1 MPDPPSTT
9 NKDAPNTSYT
19 SMSSAD
25 VEAIGAHCQMPF
37 CHQLDFLPFRCE
49 SCRGNF
55 CLDHRSETAHSCTQA
70 GAWARQRR
78 EREEAAR
85 GGGGGGATTRTP
97 VVPKPHILHHESQ
110 CAQPACKTLIHTAL
124 VTGVHCDTC
133 RRDYCLKHRFGQDH
147 DCAKLEPLG
156 KKAAGG
162 GGVMTQKERGLA
174 ALEKLRLWGAS
185 KKSSTA
191 SSSSSAPS
199 SKQTISSSS
208 TLSASSFLPQSKT
221 KQSAAAAL
229 AATQALKRSAKGD
242 PKTPPDQRI
251 HLYIEASASS
261 DSKQPRKDTFFY
273 ARTWRIGRILDAA
286 AKSLQVENL
295 NNRVEGEEE
304 RLRVFWV
311 EGGRLLAFGETLE
324 EAKVRDGNTL
334 VLIRGV
340 GVGMVGTPE
349 GLVEG

>member
-1 MPDPPSTT
+1 MPEASS
-9 NKDAPNTSYT
+9 NSKESSTSYT

-55 CLDHRSETAHSCTQA
+55 CLDHRSETAHSCAQA

-85 GGGGGGATTRTP
+85 GGSSGVRTP
-97 VVPKPHILHHESQ
+97 VAPKPNILHHESQ
-110 CAQPACKTLIHTAL
+110 CAQPSCKTLIHTSL
-124 VTGVHCDTC
+124 VTGVHCDKC
-133 RRDYCLKHRFGQDH
+133 KRDYCLKHRFGQDH

-156 KKAAGG
+156 RKPGSAAA
-162 GGVMTQKERGLA
+162 TQKERGLA

-185 KKSSTA
+185 KKSS
-191 SSSSSAPS
+191 
-199 SKQTISSSS
+199 SSS
-208 TLSASSFLPQSKT
+208 TSTSTPSSSKASPSIPTSSFLPQSKA

-229 AATQALKRSAKGD
+229 AATTALKRSAKGD
-242 PKTPPDQRI
+242 PKTPPEQRVY
-251 HLYIEASASS
+251 LYIEASSS
-261 DSKQPRKDTFFY
+261 SGSQQPRKDTFFY
-273 ARTWRIGRILDAA
+273 AKSWRIGRILDVA
-286 AKSLQVENL
+286 AKSLHIENV

-304 RLRVFWV
+304 KLRVFWV
-311 EGGRLLAFGETLE
+311 EGGRLLEFSETLE
-324 EAKVRDGNTL
+324 GAKVKDGQTL

-340 GVGMVGTPE
+340 GVGMVGTPDAIDS
-349 GLVEG
+349 